1 MSNSKKHKILQ
12 VLFNFYENK
21 SLEAMNYTDLGK
33 SMSLEQLHK
42 ETKIYLSDLKAFCKS
57 LENSNL
63 INPIYYTNEP
73 SVLRYYIN
81 DLGTVSLKDKYFL
94 NLLWYRDYRI
104 VIPALVSSVISI
116 IGILISM
123 SLSKENKP
131 LEEKVLRLEQKLDSI
146 HLKKSAIPQISST
159 SNKIHK

>member
-12 VLFNFYENK
+12 ILFNFYENK

-42 ETKIYLSDLKAFCKS
+42 ETKISLSDLKAFCKS

-63 INPIYYTNEP
+63 INSIYYTNEP

-81 DLGTVSLKDKYFL
+81 DLGTVSLKEKYFL
-94 NLLWYRDYRI
+94 NLLWYKDYRI
-104 VIPALVSSVISI
+104 VIPALVSAAISVV
-116 IGILISM
+116 GILISTL
-123 SLSKENKP
+123 LSTDNKH
-131 LEEKVLRLEQKLDSI
+131 LEERTLKLEQKLDSI
-146 HLKKSAIPQISST
+146 Q
-159 SNKIHK
+159 KIDSHNIQVDKIKD

>member
-21 SLEAMNYTDLGK
+21 SLESMNYTELGK

-42 ETKIYLSDLKAFCKS
+42 ETKINLSDLKAFCKS

-63 INPIYYTNEP
+63 ICPIYYTNEP

-81 DLGTVSLKDKYFL
+81 DLGMVSLKEKYFL
-94 NLLWYRDYRI
+94 NLLWYKDYRI

-116 IGILISM
+116 IGFLISTT
-123 SLSKENKP
+123 LSTDNKY
-131 LEEKVLRLEQKLDSI
+131 LEKRILKLEQKLDSI
-146 HLKKSAIPQISST
+146 KKVNFQKNQNDNT
-159 SNKIHK
+159 KK

>member
-12 VLFNFYENK
+12 VLFDFYENK
-21 SLEAMNYTDLGK
+21 SLESSNYTDLGK

-42 ETKIYLSDLKAFCKS
+42 ETKINLSDLKAFCKS

-63 INPIYYTNEP
+63 ICPIYYTNEP
-73 SVLRYYIN
+73 SILRYYIN
-81 DLGTVSLKDKYFL
+81 DLGTVSLKEKYFL
-94 NLLWYRDYRI
+94 NLLWYKDYRI

-123 SLSKENKP
+123 SLSKDNTH
-131 LEEKVLRLEQKLDSI
+131 LEERTLQLEQKLDSI
-146 HLKKSAIPQISST
+146 Q
-159 SNKIHK
+159 KIQFQNNQVGKIKN

>member
-12 VLFNFYENK
+12 VLFDFYENK
-21 SLEAMNYTDLGK
+21 SLESSNYTDLGK

-42 ETKIYLSDLKAFCKS
+42 ETKINLSDLKAFCKS

-63 INPIYYTNEP
+63 ICPIYFTEEP

-81 DLGTVSLKDKYFL
+81 DLGTISLKEKYFL
-94 NLLWYRDYRI
+94 NLLWYKDYRI

-123 SLSKENKP
+123 SLSKDNTH
-131 LEEKVLRLEQKLDSI
+131 LEERTLQLEQKLDSI
-146 HLKKSAIPQISST
+146 Q
-159 SNKIHK
+159 KIQFQNNQVGKIKN